1 MLRPEGKLRVL
12 VSVVERDR
20 VDGLARL
27 DERQAREVASRVADA
42 GAGLVLET
50 CREATPDDIAASHS
64 TWAKRLG
71 GDGRASMG
79 MNTAATTRCIRPGP
93 SCSPR

>member
-27 DERQAREVASRVADA
+27 DERQARDDHGRDDQMHQART
-42 GAGLVLET
+42 VLFPALIPYPT
-50 CREATPDDIAASHS
+50 
-64 TWAKRLG
+64 G
-71 GDGRASMG
+71 GPPSD
-79 MNTAATTRCIRPGP
+79 TTRRPP
-93 SCSPR
+93 PRRPTQLR